1 MKHLPLT
8 LALVLALSQL
18 AWSQSPN
25 NAAGTQ
31 TVSSNE
37 QFRIVEVDDPAM
49 QMRAGGML
57 IPADWKFAG
66 TIARVGGC
74 HGNGAQGKW
83 IAQSPDGLTAVAV
96 FPGSTWHDTTSESMA
111 RIMSQNGCDPVD
123 ITKAATF
130 LQRVVLPDLRP
141 SATVDRVD
149 PLGPEDQAMLKQ
161 QLQKLQDNSDAMARQ
176 SMQMG
181 LRKLFRPDLHSL
193 DGAIAR
199 IHYSINGQ
207 EVDETVAT
215 IVHCADV
222 WVPGNYVAQPSANR
236 NCNSWPVVVMRAPR
250 GTLDHMR
257 PQLLAIKQTY
267 QVDSNWDYQMG
278 QNIQRQTQQM
288 LAASNAAFNARMEAS
303 RAAFAAQSANWAAN
317 ERARQTSVDNSIA
330 NARAQQNA
338 RDIEAH
344 QMVLFAGD
352 KQTMINPE
360 TGLQYEI
367 SNKYAH
373 SYASPDGRQVIQSNQ
388 PIDLQTQTGA
398 PYTELQPH

>member
-1 MKHLPLT
+1 MKHST
-8 LALVLALSQL
+8 LALAIALATSPV
-18 AWSQSPN
+18 AWSQSPS
-25 NAAGTQ
+25 NAQPA
-31 TVSSNE
+31 VSSDQ
-37 QFRIVEVDDPAM
+37 QFRVVEVDDPGM

-66 TIARVGGC
+66 TIARTGGC

-96 FPGSTWHDTTSESMA
+96 FPGSAWRNTTSESMA

-130 LQRVVLPDLRP
+130 LQQVVLPELRP
-141 SATVDRVD
+141 SAAVDGVE
-149 PLGPEDQAMLKQ
+149 PLGPKDQEMLQQ
-161 QLQKLQDNSDAMARQ
+161 QLKKLQDNSDAMARQ

-193 DGAIAR
+193 DGAVVR
-199 IHYSINGQ
+199 IHYSINGHDV
-207 EVDETVAT
+207 EETVAT
-215 IVHCADV
+215 VVHCADV

-250 GTLDHMR
+250 GTLDHLRTRLIAM
-257 PQLLAIKQTY
+257 KETY

-278 QNIQRQTQQM
+278 QNIQRQGQQM
-288 LAASNAAFNARMEAS
+288 LAASNAAFNASMEAS
-303 RAAFAAQSANWAAN
+303 RTAFAAQSARWAAN

-330 NARAQQNA
+330 NDRAQQNA

-344 QMVLFAGD
+344 QMVLYAGD
-352 KQTMINPE
+352 KQTMVNPE

-367 SNKYAH
+367 SNKYQH
-373 SYASPDGRQVIQSNQ
+373 SYASPDGKQVIQSNQ
-388 PIDLQTQTGA
+388 PIDPQTQSGA